1 MAKTIKESAELLGIS
16 TQAIYKR
23 IKNMDEDQ
31 LATFLTTDENG
42 VRMLTEEGLEFIG
55 GDRKEPIVAT
65 EEPQTVEKTQ
75 LDTTHDM
82 VSWLQEEISK
92 LNDELKVEREN
103 SRELTRK
110 LIKITENQQALLG
123 HNMGMKQVEQQVHS
137 IEKAVAENVAETAEE
152 ATVKITPESDE
163 EKSKTS
169 ESQEDA
175 SVKETDSKGFFARLF
190 NK

>member
-23 IKNMDEDQ
+23 IKNMDDNQ

-55 GDRKEPIVAT
+55 GDRKEPVTAST
-65 EEPQTVEKTQ
+65 EETQ
-75 LDTTHDM
+75 EAGKSNQNQETRM

-123 HNMGMKQVEQQVHS
+123 HNMGMKQVETKARVQQ
-137 IEKAVAENVAETAEE
+137 IDETD
-152 ATVKITPESDE
+152 DE
-163 EKSKTS
+163 VE
-169 ESQEDA
+169 
-175 SVKETDSKGFFARLF
+175 KETITEEPAAKPADLKTEPSLNEDESKGFFSRLF
-190 NK
+190 KK